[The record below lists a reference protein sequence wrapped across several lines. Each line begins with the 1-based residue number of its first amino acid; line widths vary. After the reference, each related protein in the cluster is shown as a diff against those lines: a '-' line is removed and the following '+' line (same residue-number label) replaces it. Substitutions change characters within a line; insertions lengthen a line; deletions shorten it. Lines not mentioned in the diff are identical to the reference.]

1 MKLANVMKTGVVSLA
16 LLFTAGTSAYAEEAV
31 NLQTNQNTQ
40 LQTQQRMGPAVPQ
53 GDGSQKQLHH
63 KKMHQHQN
71 KFEKQL
77 QKAENGN
84 RGNAM
89 GSGTNSEQRVGNR
102 SGSQG
107 QGSGSMNRSGGGGG
121 KR

>member
-16 LLFTAGTSAYAEEAV
+16 LLFAAGTAAYAEDAV

-53 GDGSQKQLHH
+53 GDGSHKQVQH

-77 QKAENGN
+77 QKAENVN
-84 RGNAM
+84 RGTAM
-89 GSGTNSEQRVGNR
+89 GMGANSEQRVGNR
-102 SGSQG
+102 SGS

>member
-16 LLFTAGTSAYAEEAV
+16 LLFTAGTSAYSEDSV
-31 NLQTNQNTQ
+31 KLQTKQNTQ
-40 LQTQQRMGPAVPQ
+40 LQTQQRMGPTVPQ
-53 GDGSQKQLHH
+53 GTSSQKQLQH
-63 KKMHQHQN
+63 KKLHQHQN

-84 RGNAM
+84 RGTAM
-89 GSGTNSEQRVGNR
+89 GSGANSEQRVGDR
-102 SGSQG
+102 SGTPGSS
-107 QGSGSMNRSGGGGG
+107 SGSMNRSGGGG

>member
-1 MKLANVMKTGVVSLA
+1 MKLVNVMKTGVVSLA
-16 LLFTAGTSAYAEEAV
+16 LLFTAGTAAYAEDAV

-53 GDGSQKQLHH
+53 GDGSHKQLQH
-63 KKMHQHQN
+63 KKMNQHQN

-84 RGNAM
+84 RGTAM
-89 GSGTNSEQRVGNR
+89 GSGANSEQRVGNR
-102 SGSQG
+102 SES

>member
-16 LLFTAGTSAYAEEAV
+16 LLFTAGTAAYAADAV
-31 NLQTNQNTQ
+31 NLQTNQSTQ

-53 GDGSQKQLHH
+53 GTGSQKQLQH

-84 RGNAM
+84 RGTAM
-89 GSGTNSEQRVGNR
+89 GSGANSEQRVGNR
-102 SGSQG
+102 SGAQG
-107 QGSGSMNRSGGGGG
+107 SSGSMNRSGGGGG